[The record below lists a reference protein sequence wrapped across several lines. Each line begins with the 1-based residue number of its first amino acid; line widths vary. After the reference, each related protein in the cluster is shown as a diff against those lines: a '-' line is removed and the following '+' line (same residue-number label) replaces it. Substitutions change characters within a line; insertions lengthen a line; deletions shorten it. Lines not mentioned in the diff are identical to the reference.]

1 MIKVKNLRDA
11 KWLIAVREM
20 ECVVCNATPCE
31 PAHIRLG
38 GQGGIA
44 LKPPDDCVVPLCH
57 AHHAEQHRIGERTFW
72 SKKFAGDPIFMIR
85 CLTAYAKQLYLMKDT
100 P

>member
-1 MIKVKNLRDA
+1 MKQKNLRDA
-11 KWLIAVREM
+11 KYLVSVRDM
-20 ECVVCNATPCE
+20 LCVVCDATPCE

-38 GQGGIA
+38 GLGGTA

-57 AHHAEQHRIGERTFW
+57 KHHAEQHRVGERTFW
-72 SKKFAGDPIFMIR
+72 SKVFAADGLFMIR
-85 CLTAYAKQLYLMKDT
+85 CLTAYARQLYLMKDM